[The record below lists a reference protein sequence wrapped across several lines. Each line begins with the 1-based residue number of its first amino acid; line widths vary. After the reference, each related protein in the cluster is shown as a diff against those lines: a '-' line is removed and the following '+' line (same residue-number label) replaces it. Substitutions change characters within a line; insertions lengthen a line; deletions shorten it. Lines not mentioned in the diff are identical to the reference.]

1 MLVVMSMFGRGG
13 GGWFEL
19 DVLCDNKGGDRG

>member
-1 MLVVMSMFGRGG
+1 MLVVMSMFGQGG
-13 GGWFEL
+13 GERLEL